1 MSRCQSR
8 QPWQWLVITVGW
20 CVHCGAV
27 VRHSKEHATT
37 ALSQSF
43 IATKAIGI
51 PKKAQAAARSRI
63 ESAEQNRTECRSRL
77 HTTRINP
84 LWAPN
89 PSDRA
94 QARSQARTAH
104 HFAAWFAAVFA
115 CSRAPDSPW
124 SAMSLQNDAFKDI
137 FVTAGSKKRKKGPG
151 SGNPGDGS
159 TAAGSSSKA
168 KERAEKRKRYYLKK

>member
-51 PKKAQAAARSRI
+51 PKKAQAAARSKI
-63 ESAEQNRTECRSRL
+63 ESAVDSTPHARIPLGPPTQAIELKLDRKHGP
-77 HTTRINP
+77 HTTSPRG
-84 LWAPN
+84 LLLCLLAPGL
-89 PSDRA
+89 P
-94 QARSQARTAH
+94 TAH
-104 HFAAWFAAVFA
+104 GPPCPFKMMPSRIFSSPQGRRSGRRGPAAATQVTGQQPLAVRPRPK
-115 CSRAPDSPW
+115 S
-124 SAMSLQNDAFKDI
+124 
-137 FVTAGSKKRKKGPG
+137 
-151 SGNPGDGS
+151 
-159 TAAGSSSKA
+159 
-168 KERAEKRKRYYLKK
+168 ERRSESDTT

>member
-8 QPWQWLVITVGW
+8 QPWQWLVIAVGW
-20 CVHCGAV
+20 CVHWGAV
-27 VRHSKEHATT
+27 VRNSKEHATT
-37 ALSQSF
+37 GLSQPF

-51 PKKAQAAARSRI
+51 PKKAQAAARSKI
-63 ESAEQNRTECRSRL
+63 ESAVDSTPHARIPLGPPTQAIELKLDRKHGP
-77 HTTRINP
+77 HT
-84 LWAPN
+84 
-89 PSDRA
+89 
-94 QARSQARTAH
+94 
-104 HFAAWFAAVFA
+104 FAAWFAAVFA